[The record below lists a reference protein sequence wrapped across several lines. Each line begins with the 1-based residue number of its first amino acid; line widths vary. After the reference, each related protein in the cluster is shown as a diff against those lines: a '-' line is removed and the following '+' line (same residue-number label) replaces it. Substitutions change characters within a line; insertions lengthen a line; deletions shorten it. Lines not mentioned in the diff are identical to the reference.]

1 MRGGSVKS
9 LSMKTVKEGNSV
21 EAELAKWQRQW
32 QAVLRAFREQVPL
45 GRGDLVVIGCSTS
58 EVLGERIGTAGSM
71 DVAAMLFAELEAWRR
86 DTGIALAF
94 QCCEHLNR
102 ALVVERET
110 AKTHGLEI
118 VSVVPVPKAGGAM
131 AAYAYRQFADPV
143 VVETIRA
150 DAGIDIGHTLIGMHL
165 KPVAVPVRVPIKHVG
180 SACVTLA
187 KTRPKLIGGAR
198 AVYSLENPND
208 SCSF

>member
-1 MRGGSVKS
+1 MDAQ
-9 LSMKTVKEGNSV
+9 L
-21 EAELAKWQRQW
+21 AEWRQQW
-32 QAVLRAFREQVPL
+32 QAVLRAFREQTSL
-45 GRGDLVVIGCSTS
+45 GRGHIVVIGCSTS
-58 EVLGERIGTAGSM
+58 EVLGERIGTAGST
-71 DVAAMLFAELEAWRR
+71 DVAAMLFAELDAWRR
-86 DTGIALAF
+86 ETEIELAF

-110 AKTHGLEI
+110 ARAHGLEA
-118 VSVVPVPKAGGAM
+118 VSVIPVPQAGGAM
-131 AAYAYRQFADPV
+131 AAYAYRHLADPV
-143 VVETIRA
+143 VVEAIRA

-165 KPVAVPVRVPIKHVG
+165 KPVAVPVRVPVKHVG

-208 SCSF
+208 SCTF